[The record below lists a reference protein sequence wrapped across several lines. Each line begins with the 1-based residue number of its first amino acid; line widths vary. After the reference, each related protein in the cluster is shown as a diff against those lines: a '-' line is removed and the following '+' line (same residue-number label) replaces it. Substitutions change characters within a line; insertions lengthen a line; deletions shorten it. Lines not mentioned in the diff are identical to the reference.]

1 MDIYS
6 ALFGASFITLIVLF
20 GIAIVTLV
28 GKWKV
33 YAKLGMP
40 GWYSLI
46 PVFSDYKLCERVRGG
61 EENKTFLMAYLIVLI
76 CSWVLCWAPAVNWI
90 LIIAQFVMNII
101 VLNDLAHT
109 FGKGFRNRPDDNMHP
124 EIIGTDRH
132 FFHFALPFLFAIT
145 IRTAFPCRP

>member
-61 EENKTFLMAYLIVLI
+61 EENKTSLA
-76 CSWVLCWAPAVNWI
+76 CG
-90 LIIAQFVMNII
+90 IAQVAAPTCFSSPHLENIQ
-101 VLNDLAHT
+101 
-109 FGKGFRNRPDDNMHP
+109 
-124 EIIGTDRH
+124 
-132 FFHFALPFLFAIT
+132 
-145 IRTAFPCRP
+145 

>member
-1 MDIYS
+1 MDSYS
-6 ALFGASFITLIVLF
+6 TLLGASLFTLLLLLAIV
-20 GIAIVTLV
+20 IVTLV

-46 PVFSDYKLCERVRGG
+46 PVYSDYKLCERVRGG
-61 EENKTFLMAYLIVLI
+61 EENKTFLMTYLIVLI

-101 VLNDLAHT
+101 VLNDLART
-109 FGKGFRNRPDDNMHP
+109 FGKEPAYTIGLVLLGIVFWPMLGFGESEPVDTEDDSDTSY
-124 EIIGTDRH
+124 EV
-132 FFHFALPFLFAIT
+132 L
-145 IRTAFPCRP
+145 

>member
-40 GWYSLI
+40 GWYSLVPI
-46 PVFSDYKLCERVRGG
+46 YSDRKLYEHVRANK
-61 EENKTFLMAYLIVLI
+61 ENKTLVMVYLIISL
-76 CSWVLCWAPAVNWI
+76 LT
-90 LIIAQFVMNII
+90 IAQLATIIIFLSNLVQIFV
-101 VLNDLAHT
+101 
-109 FGKGFRNRPDDNMHP
+109 
-124 EIIGTDRH
+124 
-132 FFHFALPFLFAIT
+132 
-145 IRTAFPCRP
+145 

>member
-6 ALFGASFITLIVLF
+6 TLLGASFVTLIVLF

-46 PVFSDYKLCERVRGG
+46 PVFSDATWAAFSTAHFCTGG
-61 EENKTFLMAYLIVLI
+61 
-76 CSWVLCWAPAVNWI
+76 
-90 LIIAQFVMNII
+90 Q
-101 VLNDLAHT
+101 
-109 FGKGFRNRPDDNMHP
+109 
-124 EIIGTDRH
+124 
-132 FFHFALPFLFAIT
+132 
-145 IRTAFPCRP
+145 